1 MGDHEGMHLYATNM
15 IKGSMGLV
23 DVMKGVRDTTIALST
38 ELGARQKGM
47 AGDDD
52 AGHNFS
58 KVYTPAAKTTL
69 DQLGFSAYV
78 VGQTGAGLMRT
89 AREFMAQEDKFV
101 AAILG
106 KQQDLTAGM
115 ADPSDGCDGEFLN
128 RGQKLPD
135 VVGDTA
141 WHHQYLASQ
150 RFRGD
155 AGKARDVASSWRQ
168 AGKILDRLLDVA
180 QGCARAANK
189 AHGGEAADAFDRY
202 FKRCVGFA
210 APPNRAQAEEP
221 LVANLVAACHQ
232 LAKACDKYAEHVD
245 KAYKQIGMD
254 NSNIFHVDNPFDNP
268 RWGGNGNDGGLND
281 AVLGDPH
288 IHQLKDVP
296 RALDGSQG
304 RVHLT
309 SPDGGGGIPF
319 PFIPLPFP
327 RIRVP
332 AMQLASFNDVD
343 LNIPARDPIPPDPN
357 SGHRTLSPTEE
368 KRFRTWMNSLPA
380 EGFAGGGGP
389 SNPDN
394 AYQLRISGYP
404 ERKVPL
410 PEHAPGISK
419 KGLLVDGLRPSDGY
433 AVEAKHV
440 RDPDKCNTSRSLD
453 AVNKTLAR
461 PPKIDAKGNMK
472 WDPHLDSMYPKD
484 EKSLRRY
491 QAAME
496 DPRNKEI
503 RGLEIV
509 TNSKG
514 SAAYWQ
520 SLMGMTGVKGDAR
533 YVP

>member
-189 AHGGEAADAFDRY
+189 AHGGGRRPTLLTATSSDAS
-202 FKRCVGFA
+202 V
-210 APPNRAQAEEP
+210 
-221 LVANLVAACHQ
+221 
-232 LAKACDKYAEHVD
+232 
-245 KAYKQIGMD
+245 
-254 NSNIFHVDNPFDNP
+254 
-268 RWGGNGNDGGLND
+268 
-281 AVLGDPH
+281 
-288 IHQLKDVP
+288 
-296 RALDGSQG
+296 SQH
-304 RVHLT
+304 HL
-309 SPDGGGGIPF
+309 I
-319 PFIPLPFP
+319 
-327 RIRVP
+327 
-332 AMQLASFNDVD
+332 
-343 LNIPARDPIPPDPN
+343 
-357 SGHRTLSPTEE
+357 GHRQKNRWLQ
-368 KRFRTWMNSLPA
+368 TWWQPA
-380 EGFAGGGGP
+380 INWPRRAT
-389 SNPDN
+389 ST
-394 AYQLRISGYP
+394 RSTST
-404 ERKVPL
+404 R
-410 PEHAPGISK
+410 
-419 KGLLVDGLRPSDGY
+419 R
-433 AVEAKHV
+433 
-440 RDPDKCNTSRSLD
+440 TSRSAWTTPTYSMLTIHSIIPGG
-453 AVNKTLAR
+453 AETEMTV
-461 PPKIDAKGNMK
+461 
-472 WDPHLDSMYPKD
+472 DSTMQY
-484 EKSLRRY
+484 
-491 QAAME
+491 
-496 DPRNKEI
+496 
-503 RGLEIV
+503 
-509 TNSKG
+509 
-514 SAAYWQ
+514 
-520 SLMGMTGVKGDAR
+520 
-533 YVP
+533 